1 MISNLAATLALRNR
15 ALSLTVCTTGSVTLS
30 VTTTGYARAD
40 GGSFVTD
47 GFVVGM
53 EILAAGFTAPGDN
66 GNGIITALTAT
77 AMAVDAY
84 TVTLGPT
91 GYTVAARTLVTE
103 AAAAARTISVKLPAL
118 RAFENVAL
126 TPVAGRPYITE
137 EFIPATA
144 ELVTF
149 PAQGGRMAETG
160 LYVLTWYGLVAV
172 AGIPGIGVSSLRKSV
187 DALKLLYAPGTTL
200 AVGSDT
206 LHVRGDTAVRT
217 GQIIP
222 LAGWAA
228 LQLTVPWRA
237 RSVNTIAA

>member
-1 MISNLAATLALRNR
+1 VISNLAATLALRNR
-15 ALSLTVCTTGSVTLS
+15 ALDLTVCTTGSVTLS

-53 EILAAGFTAPGDN
+53 EILAAGFTAAGDN

-103 AAAAARTISVKLPAL
+103 AAAAARTISVKLPAM
-118 RAFENVAL
+118 RAWENTTF
-126 TPVAGRPYITE
+126 TPVTGKPYLE
-137 EFIPATA
+137 EDYVPATMTLISA
-144 ELVTF
+144 PARNGEVT
-149 PAQGGRMAETG
+149 ETG
-160 LYVLTWYGLVAV
+160 LYVLKVYGLSGK
-172 AGIPGIGVSSLRKSV
+172 GIAALRKSV
-187 DALKLLYAPGTTL
+187 DALRLLYAPGTTMT
-200 AVGSDT
+200 AGAHT
-206 LHVRGDTAVRT
+206 VRVRTDVSTQT

-222 LAGWAA
+222 LDGGWSV
-228 LQLTVPWRA
+228 LTLTVPWWA
-237 RSVNTIAA
+237 MSTNVIAA